1 MAAAELS
8 PRTQREGEGMRG
20 SPPPF
25 SADEDTILRR
35 YAETRDPALK
45 AELSA
50 RFLPLARALALRYRR
65 ASEPLDDL
73 VQVASL
79 GLVKALDGFDPGRG
93 ERFVSYAAP
102 TILGELRRHFRDRVW
117 DIRLPRGLQE
127 RATAVSGAAQELAE
141 TSGRTPTP
149 AAIAARL
156 GLTEDEVLEA
166 IQAEEARQTLSLDA
180 PASRAQPESPALVE
194 AVGGEESGYE
204 RVESQ
209 LAAAG
214 AALDER
220 EQTVLRL
227 RFDAHL
233 TQREIGRQIGVSQ
246 MQVSRILRR
255 ALRKLLDAVQG
266 RDPEPSAGA
275 GIDSELDPEAL

>member
-1 MAAAELS
+1 MTAAELS
-8 PRTQREGEGMRG
+8 PRTQRARSSTSG
-20 SPPPF
+20 SSSPGGI
-25 SADEDTILRR
+25 DEDRMLRR
-35 YAETRDPALK
+35 FAKTRDPELK

-79 GLVKALDGFDPGRG
+79 GLVKALDGYDPERG
-93 ERFVSYAAP
+93 ESFVSYAAP

-127 RATAVSGAAQELAE
+127 RAMAVSGVAQELGEAL
-141 TSGRTPTP
+141 GRTPTP

-156 GLTEDEVLEA
+156 GITEDEVLEA
-166 IQAEEARQTLSLDA
+166 IQAEEARHALSLDA
-180 PASRAQPESPALVE
+180 PASRAEPESPPLVE
-194 AVGGEESGYE
+194 AVGGEEPGYE
-204 RVESQ
+204 RVEAQ

-214 AALDER
+214 APLDER

-227 RFDAHL
+227 RFDEHL

-246 MQVSRILRR
+246 MQVSRIMRR

-266 RDPEPSAGA
+266 REPEPTG
-275 GIDSELDPEAL
+275 

>member
-1 MAAAELS
+1 
-8 PRTQREGEGMRG
+8 MRG
-20 SPPPF
+20 SPSPGSP
-25 SADEDTILRR
+25 DEDTILRR
-35 YAETRDPALK
+35 YTETRDPELK
-45 AELSA
+45 AELA
-50 RFLPLARALALRYRR
+50 VRFLPLARALALRYRR

-79 GLVKALDGFDPGRG
+79 GLVKALDGYDPGRG
-93 ERFVSYAAP
+93 ESFVSYAAP

-127 RATAVSGAAQELAE
+127 RAMAVSGVAQELSEAL
-141 TSGRTPTP
+141 GRTPTP

-156 GLTEDEVLEA
+156 GMTEDEVLEA
-166 IQAEEARQTLSLDA
+166 IQAEEARHTLSLDA
-180 PASRAQPESPALVE
+180 PASRGEPESPALVE

-233 TQREIGRQIGVSQ
+233 TQREIGHEIGVSQ
-246 MQVSRILRR
+246 MQVSRIMRR
-255 ALRKLLDAVQG
+255 ALRKILDAVQG
-266 RDPEPSAGA
+266 QEPAPTGESDVGSEPDPEVS
-275 GIDSELDPEAL
+275 